1 VRVDYREGQF
11 MLNPHTSQF
20 DFVMVAMERE
30 AKRSVCACC
39 VNKQRSQVKGPKS
52 KKIFLKGQGL
62 KSP

>member
-1 VRVDYREGQF
+1 MRVDYTTGQF
-11 MLNPHTSQF
+11 FFNSDVNRFEFLIE
-20 DFVMVAMERE
+20 VMQRE

-39 VNKQRSQVKGPKS
+39 VNKQRSQVKGPKA

>member
-1 VRVDYREGQF
+1 MRVDYRDGQF
-11 MLNPHTSQF
+11 YFNSDENRFEFL
-20 DFVMVAMERE
+20 VEVMERE

-39 VNKQRSQVKGPKS
+39 VNKQRSQVKGPKA